1 MAVRYPGSRA
11 GEGAASPP
19 RAHSGCRGQAPAD
32 VSGSAACSRSGDL
45 RVPCRLA
52 LARGATVPLA
62 SGGSPRGRPTPVCP
76 RSCAPPMGHTGMF
89 ARGDDPPDPRLRRH
103 GFAGRRRTRRGR
115 CPPGGTQR
123 CPLRHAGH
131 PSTNSDRYLL
141 TPETPVPDSPHRYA
155 PRHRSPRQ
163 PAPVRPETSA
173 TPPARTGTP
182 DAETPVPHG
191 RGRRQSPAGTVTV
204 RPTARPNP
212 GTTVTLSGHPSA
224 GRAPHG
230 APAHPAI
237 RGMGSGGSHDRSIG
251 RGRRGSGR

>member
-89 ARGDDPPDPRLRRH
+89 ARGDDPPDPPVAPARLRRP
-103 GFAGRRRTRRGR
+103 A
-115 CPPGGTQR
+115 
-123 CPLRHAGH
+123 
-131 PSTNSDRYLL
+131 
-141 TPETPVPDSPHRYA
+141 PDSPRSVPTGRNPTVPA
-155 PRHRSPRQ
+155 PTRRAPLHQLGPVPPDARDTRTRQ
-163 PAPVRPETSA
+163 PAPVRPETSV
-173 TPPARTGTP
+173 TPPACTGTP
-182 DAETPVPHG
+182 RDI
-191 RGRRQSPAGTVTV
+191 
-204 RPTARPNP
+204 
-212 GTTVTLSGHPSA
+212 GHPASPDRYPRRRDTRTPWSWQA
-224 GRAPHG
+224 TEPSRHG
-230 APAHPAI
+230 HRPANGPPESRDHGHPF
-237 RGMGSGGSHDRSIG
+237 RPPQ
-251 RGRRGSGR
+251 RR